1 VETGF
6 LIIIGVIVII
16 AFLLTCDAIALLL
29 LVWRLILKVQ
39 L

>member
-6 LIIIGVIVII
+6 LIIIGVIVIVP
-16 AFLLTCDAIALLL
+16 FLLTCDGIALF
-29 LVWRLILKVQ
+29 LVVWGLILKVQ